1 MTAASGY
8 IVSTMSNIAE
18 ILIILNPVAGKG
30 KAVERLPDIQRLMAA
45 AGLGFDLRMTDRV
58 GHATELAESAGA
70 LGYGIVVAAGGDG
83 TVNEVVNGL
92 MRAKNA
98 GRPVPTLAVFSVG
111 RGNDFAYGADLPGT
125 LEECVD
131 VLRKG
136 EKRAMDVGLVKGGDY
151 PEGKYFANG
160 MGVGFDTI
168 VGLEAAKLKHVHG
181 FMAYVIGALR
191 TFAIFPNAPLVRL
204 DYDGTVLEQ
213 RSTQVSIMN
222 GKRMGG
228 TFFMAP
234 DAENFDGRF
243 DLCVAESLNR
253 REMIDLMVR
262 YTKGTQAGH
271 AKIKTMRAA
280 RLDIAAPNGGLI
292 VHADGETICIDGKA
306 LTIEC
311 MASALVLICDAG
323 RVARARAAGVA
334 ANAAKSARKS

>member
-1 MTAASGY
+1 
-8 IVSTMSNIAE
+8 MSNTPE

-30 KAVERLPDIQRLMAA
+30 KAGERLPDIQNLMAA
-45 AGLGFDLRMTDRV
+45 AGLRFDLRATERV
-58 GHATELAESAGA
+58 GHATELAEAAGA
-70 LGYGIVVAAGGDG
+70 SGYGIVVAAGGDG

-98 GRPVPTLAVFSVG
+98 GKPVPTLAAFSVG

-125 LEECVD
+125 LEACVD

-136 EKRAMDVGLVKGGDY
+136 DRRAMDVGFVKGGDF
-151 PEGKYFANG
+151 PQGKYFANG

-191 TFAIFPNAPLVRL
+191 TFIIFPTAPQVRL
-204 DYDGTVLEQ
+204 VYDGAVLEQ
-213 RSTQVSIMN
+213 KSTQVSIMN

-234 DAENFDGRF
+234 DAKNHDGRF

-253 REMIDLMVR
+253 REMVDLMVR

-271 AKIKTMRAA
+271 ARIKTMSASS
-280 RLDIAAPNGGLI
+280 LDITASDGGLI
-292 VHADGETICIDGKA
+292 VHADGETICIDGRELHIECLASA
-306 LTIEC
+306 LTIIC
-311 MASALVLICDAG
+311 DPGLVARTRAPAVAASA
-323 RVARARAAGVA
+323 
-334 ANAAKSARKS
+334 AKPAS